1 MDIRIFDDKAALG
14 AAAAAQG
21 AEAIRQALAE
31 RGEANIIVA
40 TGASQFEVLDALVE
54 APGIDWA
61 LVSAFHLDEYAGIE
75 RTHPASFRRYLDERF
90 TSRLPGLSQFVE
102 VGGDAGDLEGEVRRL
117 NGLIDGRTIDVCF
130 AGIGENCHLAF
141 NDPPADF
148 DTRSPYIVVDLDEA
162 CRRQQLGEG
171 WFATLMDVPTRAHLD
186 EHPADAAERTAGHL
200 RPRPRARPSRSR
212 RPSRDRSSPTIPPPS
227 SRRMRAARSS
237 SIRRR
242 LAPVSRDRR
251 RRRAGVTI
259 MITGGLFDLQV
270 NGFAGIDFN
279 DAGLTPDALDHA
291 LEAMIAT
298 GVTLCL
304 PTLITADPATLT
316 ARFRALDAAVADSR
330 LGPLMVPGY
339 HLEGP
344 FLNPAEGYAG
354 CHPPAAMTTARC
366 RPRRPD
372 RSRPE
377 TPDPAGDPGAGAAG
391 QRCLHPGL
399 RASGPGR
406 GGRALGRRLALPS
419 PRPPMPAR
427 PCRPISG
434 TGSPSITTS
443 SPTRSSRS

>member
-102 VGGDAGDLEGEVRRL
+102 VGGDAEDLEGEVRRL

-171 WFATLMDVPTRAHLD
+171 WFATLMDVPSRAISMSIQQMLLS
-186 EHPADAAERTAGHL
+186 ERL
-200 RPRPRARPSRSR
+200 VISVP
-212 RPSRDRSSPTIPPPS
+212 
-227 SRRMRAARSS
+227 
-237 SIRRR
+237 
-242 LAPVSRDRR
+242 DRR
-251 RRRAGVTI
+251 K
-259 MITGGLFDLQV
+259 
-270 NGFAGIDFN
+270 
-279 DAGLTPDALDHA
+279 
-291 LEAMIAT
+291 
-298 GVTLCL
+298 
-304 PTLITADPATLT
+304 
-316 ARFRALDAAVADSR
+316 AVA
-330 LGPLMVPGY
+330 VKAAI
-339 HLEGP
+339 EGP
-344 FLNPAEGYAG
+344 VIPDYPASILQTHARCTIFLD
-354 CHPPAAMTTARC
+354 PPAA
-366 RPRRPD
+366 
-372 RSRPE
+372 SLLSPE
-377 TPDPAGDPGAGAAG
+377 TVAGAVQG
-391 QRCLHPGL
+391 
-399 RASGPGR
+399 
-406 GGRALGRRLALPS
+406 
-419 PRPPMPAR
+419 
-427 PCRPISG
+427 
-434 TGSPSITTS
+434 
-443 SPTRSSRS
+443 